1 VLGWGNDEVRV
12 LGHGVAVDTFGSLYV
27 CGSYS
32 TLLPVGV
39 CDFDPG
45 PGEHE
50 MVFGTIWEP
59 ATFGETK
66 GHYVSKFSITNE
78 WQWTKT
84 WEGYNGPSDIAV
96 SGTGN
101 VYVAGEL
108 TEEIYIKKF
117 YPTGEEVWSHQWG
130 DVYAGTGLLLNI
142 ANAITIDETQM
153 GRRGNIYISGSFEGQ
168 FDDNT
173 FRGFDF
179 YRLGSVDQTMPEY
192 VCADTPETIRAHFR
206 LATVRIPHPLFEV
219 TDIRSSDKN
228 QTVGADAKVTVAHV
242 TRELWEILGE
252 FHRVLL

>member
-173 FRGFDF
+173 FNWN
-179 YRLGSVDQTMPEY
+179 E
-192 VCADTPETIRAHFR
+192 
-206 LATVRIPHPLFEV
+206 PH
-219 TDIRSSDKN
+219 
-228 QTVGADAKVTVAHV
+228 G
-242 TRELWEILGE
+242 
-252 FHRVLL
+252 